1 VDYDVVVMDADT
13 DEVASNNPQ
22 GLRESAHLGLF
33 GNVDCVERVM
43 APGESAHLDHQR
55 SGLVLGHYV
64 DFTAADADISG
75 EDREAMADEDDAS
88 DAFPDFT
95 NRVAG

>member
-1 VDYDVVVMDADT
+1 MDADT
-13 DEVASNNPQ
+13 DEVASSNPQ

-43 APGESAHLDHQR
+43 APGESAHLNHQR

-64 DFTAADADISG
+64 DFPAADADISG
-75 EDREAMADEDDAS
+75 DDREAMADKDEAS
-88 DAFPDFT
+88 EALSDFAS
-95 NRVAG
+95 RVAG